1 LPARARD
8 ELDDPERA
16 REPMTQALADDPLA
30 FAIADELEAL
40 LRGDD
45 LAAFYAQRLEHVRSH
60 PEGGRAGEP
69 LRLWDRLAA
78 LCLELG
84 RVDDA
89 IAALEVARTLAPHDV
104 ERRQRLAD
112 LAYATGNHDKEA
124 IAAHQS
130 VLRDKHTRT
139 ESYIALRSL
148 YERGG
153 HTERA
158 RAIDDALAVLD
169 RELTKGGLDA
179 LIEGRPAPKP
189 PARPLTPITND
200 EWLALASLD
209 VDLQLSALFAVVA
222 PPFAVERAR
231 MRPPLAAP
239 SKESPVPEHL
249 GPVLARVLAVFGIPR
264 PPIYA
269 EKDQPAPWKVVL
281 RTRNGT
287 LAPVLLIGRAALDR
301 TAGEHDLAFLLARQ
315 LADLRTDRMA
325 RLLCPR
331 AVELAQII
339 ELATGGGTTAARW
352 LESSLHPVELE
363 QVRALGERIRERN
376 LHPLT
381 AATSWLAAT
390 ERAAD
395 RIGLLVAGD
404 LAACARLV
412 DREAPDRVD
421 DLVWASVTEE
431 MLTIRGRLE
440 GWS

>member
-1 LPARARD
+1 
-8 ELDDPERA
+8 
-16 REPMTQALADDPLA
+16 
-30 FAIADELEAL
+30 
-40 LRGDD
+40 
-45 LAAFYAQRLEHVRSH
+45 
-60 PEGGRAGEP
+60 
-69 LRLWDRLAA
+69 
-78 LCLELG
+78 
-84 RVDDA
+84 
-89 IAALEVARTLAPHDV
+89 
-104 ERRQRLAD
+104 
-112 LAYATGNHDKEA
+112 
-124 IAAHQS
+124 
-130 VLRDKHTRT
+130 
-139 ESYIALRSL
+139 
-148 YERGG
+148 
-153 HTERA
+153 
-158 RAIDDALAVLD
+158 
-169 RELTKGGLDA
+169 
-179 LIEGRPAPKP
+179 
-189 PARPLTPITND
+189 
-200 EWLALASLD
+200 
-209 VDLQLSALFAVVA
+209 
-222 PPFAVERAR
+222 
-231 MRPPLAAP
+231 
-239 SKESPVPEHL
+239 
-249 GPVLARVLAVFGIPR
+249 VLARVLAAFGIPR

-287 LAPVLLIGRAALDR
+287 LAPVLLIGRGALDK
-301 TAGEHDLAFLLARQ
+301 TAEHDLAFLLARQ

-331 AVELAQII
+331 AGELAQII

-363 QVRALGERIRERN
+363 QARALGERIRERN

-404 LAACARLV
+404 LASCARLV